1 MDDLLVEAFAT
12 VREASRRVT
21 GMFPFKVQLMGG
33 IALHEGNISE
43 MKTGEGKTL
52 TSTMPVYLNALS
64 GKGVHIVTVNEYL
77 ASRDAEEMG
86 KIFEFLGL
94 TVGLNLNSLDKD
106 EKEKRMPL
114 ILRIPQTTN
123 LALTIYGI
131 TWFFTKSKWF
141 KDRFIMP

>member
-1 MDDLLVEAFAT
+1 
-12 VREASRRVT
+12 
-21 GMFPFKVQLMGG
+21 
-33 IALHEGNISE
+33 

-77 ASRDAEEMG
+77 ASRDAQEMG

-106 EKEKRMPL
+106 EKEKRTPL
-114 ILRIPQTTN
+114 ISRIQQTMN
-123 LALTIYGI
+123 SALTIYEI
-131 TWFFTKSKWF
+131 TWCFTKSRWF
-141 KDRFIMP
+141 RDHFIML

>member
-1 MDDLLVEAFAT
+1 
-12 VREASRRVT
+12 
-21 GMFPFKVQLMGG
+21 
-33 IALHEGNISE
+33 

-106 EKEKRMPL
+106 EKEKHMLL
-114 ILRIPQTTN
+114 ILRIQQTMN
-123 LALTIYGI
+123 LALTIYEI
-131 TWFFTKSKWF
+131 TWCFTKSKWF

>member
-1 MDDLLVEAFAT
+1 
-12 VREASRRVT
+12 
-21 GMFPFKVQLMGG
+21 
-33 IALHEGNISE
+33 

-77 ASRDAEEMG
+77 ASRDAQEMG

-106 EKEKRMPL
+106 EKEKRMLL
-114 ILRIPQTTN
+114 ISRTQQITN
-123 LALTIYGI
+123 LASIIYGI
-131 TWFFTKSKWF
+131 TWCCTKSKWY
-141 KDRFIMP
+141 KDHFIMP

>member
-1 MDDLLVEAFAT
+1 
-12 VREASRRVT
+12 
-21 GMFPFKVQLMGG
+21 
-33 IALHEGNISE
+33 

-77 ASRDAEEMG
+77 ASRDAQEMG

-106 EKEKRMPL
+106 EKEKRTPL
-114 ILRIPQTTN
+114 ISRIQQTMN
-123 LALTIYGI
+123 SALTIYEI
-131 TWFFTKSKWF
+131 TWCFTKSKWF
-141 KDRFIMP
+141 RDRFIMP

>member
-1 MDDLLVEAFAT
+1 
-12 VREASRRVT
+12 
-21 GMFPFKVQLMGG
+21 
-33 IALHEGNISE
+33 

-77 ASRDAEEMG
+77 ASRDAQEMG

-114 ILRIPQTTN
+114 ISRIQQTMN
-123 LALTIYGI
+123 SALTIYEI
-131 TWFFTKSKWF
+131 TWCFTKSRWF
-141 KDRFIMP
+141 KDHFIMP